1 MNDALRDAKNASLA
15 AVRDVVRSI
24 DANVASDAA
33 RYNERLAAAHA
44 ARADA
49 VLDAHEASKRTD
61 LGFVEKANAARL
73 EKLMGSMF
81 LDAPGGPD
89 PSPTDVQ
96 TLTLDGE
103 TIVVDAHDP
112 WRPSY
117 DRGGRLERPPDLGA
131 VKGDVK
137 EPRTL
142 VVEILAARHL
152 EATDL
157 LGTSD
162 PYAVV
167 TLGAQR
173 RKTKVKHR
181 TLRPVWAE
189 RFADVVAAKELEDD
203 EVDVA
208 LYDHDAV
215 GAHDFLGRIGIP
227 VTSIEEGHG
236 ALGQTGSNVRA
247 HWVKLEH
254 AKPPPEPFLGTL
266 VSAAY
271 HDADVPGRLHVHVV
285 GARDV
290 PAADVGGGADPYV
303 RVSLLRG
310 ERDDDDDD
318 GGGGG
323 GGRGKKIAKKN
334 KKKDDSRRTR
344 VRAKTREPV
353 WAEAFA
359 FEHVDD
365 RVDDA
370 RNTDA
375 LLLELYDKDLVGS
388 DDALAQLVLPLNS
401 LPKARE
407 GDRAASPVEHE
418 WRVHSKNR
426 RVAGEL
432 NLMCFWEDR

>member
-61 LGFVEKANAARL
+61 LGFVEKANRARL

-142 VVEILAARHL
+142 VVEILAARNL

-236 ALGQTGSNVRA
+236 TSGQTGSNVRA

-254 AKPPPEPFLGTL
+254 AKPPPEPFRRDWYPPLPRRGCRK
-266 VSAAY
+266 A
-271 HDADVPGRLHVHVV
+271 PRP
-285 GARDV
+285 RRRREDV
-290 PAADVGGGADPYV
+290 PAADVGGGGPV
-303 RVSLLRG
+303 REVSLLRG
-310 ERDDDDDD
+310 RDDDDERRR
-318 GGGGG
+318 
-323 GGRGKKIAKKN
+323 RGEKVAKKN

-344 VRAKTREPV
+344 
-353 WAEAFA
+353 
-359 FEHVDD
+359 
-365 RVDDA
+365 
-370 RNTDA
+370 
-375 LLLELYDKDLVGS
+375 
-388 DDALAQLVLPLNS
+388 
-401 LPKARE
+401 
-407 GDRAASPVEHE
+407 
-418 WRVHSKNR
+418 
-426 RVAGEL
+426 
-432 NLMCFWEDR
+432 

>member
-24 DANVASDAA
+24 DANVTSDAA

-49 VLDAHEASKRTD
+49 VMDAHEASKRTD
-61 LGFVEKANAARL
+61 LGFVEKANRARL

-81 LDAPGGPD
+81 LDAAPGGPD
-89 PSPTDVQ
+89 GAAQGDVQ
-96 TLTLDGE
+96 TLTLAHGE
-103 TIVVDAHDP
+103 TIVVDASDP

-117 DRGGRLERPPDLGA
+117 DRGGRLERRPDLGA
-131 VKGDVK
+131 VKGDAK
-137 EPRTL
+137 EPRAL

-173 RKTKVKHR
+173 RQTKVKHR

-189 RFADVVAAKELEDD
+189 RFGDLVAAKELEDD
-203 EVDVA
+203 ELDVS

-215 GAHDFLGRIGIP
+215 GSHDFLGRIGIP
-227 VTSIEEGHG
+227 VSSIEEGSNGAGFESAVGRREG
-236 ALGQTGSNVRA
+236 ALGRLA
-247 HWVKLEH
+247 H
-254 AKPPPEPFLGTL
+254 AKPPPEPFLGSL
-266 VSAAY
+266 VLGAY

-310 ERDDDDDD
+310 EGNDDDD
-318 GGGGG
+318 GTAGAGGRRTRTTRRRTRKRTPTR
-323 GGRGKKIAKKN
+323 GGRG
-334 KKKDDSRRTR
+334 
-344 VRAKTREPV
+344 
-353 WAEAFA
+353 
-359 FEHVDD
+359 
-365 RVDDA
+365 
-370 RNTDA
+370 
-375 LLLELYDKDLVGS
+375 
-388 DDALAQLVLPLNS
+388 
-401 LPKARE
+401 
-407 GDRAASPVEHE
+407 
-418 WRVHSKNR
+418 
-426 RVAGEL
+426 
-432 NLMCFWEDR
+432 